1 MASPLTPLPIDD
13 ALPALRSALRK
24 HASAVLVAP
33 PGAGKTTRAPLA
45 LLDEPWAK
53 GKRLILLEPRR
64 LAARAAAA
72 RMAATLGEKVG
83 ETIGLRVRL
92 QSLVSKRTRIEVV
105 TEGVF
110 TRMILDDPGLGGV
123 AAVLF
128 DEFHERSLDAD
139 LGLAFALDAQQG
151 LREDLRLLVMSATLD
166 GGRVRAL
173 LGQPAQDQAPLV
185 ESQGRAFPV
194 ATRYVGRNP
203 NVRIE
208 DEVARVTLDALNS
221 EGGSIL
227 VFLPGQSEIRRV
239 AETLQ
244 ARVKRPD
251 VDIAPLYGALD
262 SRAQDLAIATPPQG
276 QRKIVLATSIAETS
290 LTIEGVRVVIDSGL
304 MRVPVYEPDV
314 GLTRLETVRVSRANA
329 DQRRGRAGRTE
340 PGVCYR
346 LWEEAAD
353 GGLRPYAAPEI
364 LAADLSGLTLDCA
377 LWGVGD
383 PSKLA
388 FLDSVPRAALK
399 EARAL
404 LTAIGAIDGDGRIT
418 DEGRAIA
425 SLALPPRLARMVV
438 DAAREGEARPAS
450 EIAVVLTE
458 RGLGG
463 DAVDLATRLEAFRR
477 DRSQRAEDA
486 RRLARGLAARAEALT
501 LDRTLTPDPSLRKRG
516 EPALLPPGEG
526 GRRSGPDEGAA
537 ASSVG
542 ALLASAFPD
551 RIAMAQRASRDARPS
566 TGYGKRGEFLMANG
580 RAAAL
585 EPHDPLAG
593 EPFLAIGEIA
603 GRAVS
608 ARILLGAALTLEDIE
623 GNAGAAIET
632 ADELSFDRASAS
644 LRARR
649 RRRLGALILA
659 EQTLAVPQDDAAAL
673 ALARGVLSLGL
684 KRLPW
689 TKALKQRRDR
699 VMFLAQ
705 AEGGAWPDLSDEA
718 LAADP
723 GWLAPFLVGKTKL
736 DEIGADDL
744 ANALDAALPWDLAR
758 RLDDEAPTH
767 FQAPTG
773 TAAPIDYEA
782 EGGPA
787 IALRVQELFGLSE
800 HPSLAGGRIPL
811 TLHLLSPAHRP
822 IQITRD
828 LPGFWRGSWAAV
840 RSDLRGRYPRHFW
853 PEDPAAA
860 TPTAR
865 AKPRGT

>member
-1 MASPLTPLPIDD
+1 MIGSGPLPIDD
-13 ALPALRSALRK
+13 VLGALRSALAD
-24 HASAVLVAP
+24 HSSAVLVAP

-64 LAARAAAA
+64 IAARAAAA

-92 QSLVSKRTRIEVV
+92 TSLVSKRTRIEVV

-110 TRMILDDPGLGGV
+110 TRMILADPLLDGV
-123 AAVLF
+123 AGVLF

-166 GGRVRAL
+166 GARVRAL
-173 LGQPAQDQAPLV
+173 LGDAPLI

-194 ATRYVGRNP
+194 ATRYVGRNSGA
-203 NVRIE
+203 RIE
-208 DEVARVTLDALNS
+208 DEVARVTLEALAS
-221 EGGSIL
+221 ESGSIL
-227 VFLPGQSEIRRV
+227 VFLPGQGEIRRV
-239 AETLQ
+239 AETLE
-244 ARVKRPD
+244 ARVKRTD

-262 SRAQDLAIATPPQG
+262 GRAQDLAVAPAPAG
-276 QRKIVLATSIAETS
+276 RRKIVLATSIAETS

-314 GLTRLETVRVSRANA
+314 GLTRLETMRVSRANA

-346 LWEEAAD
+346 LWEEAAN
-353 GGLRPYAAPEI
+353 GGLQPYAAPEI
-364 LAADLSGLTLDCA
+364 LSADLSGLALDCA
-377 LWGVGD
+377 LWGIAD
-383 PSKLA
+383 PSQLA
-388 FLDSVPRAALK
+388 FLDPPPRAALK

-404 LTAIGAIDGDGRIT
+404 LTEIGAIDGDGRIT
-418 DEGRAIA
+418 DKGRAIA

-438 DAAREGEARPAS
+438 DAAREGEARTAS

-463 DAVDLATRLEAFRR
+463 DSVDLAIRLEAFRR
-477 DRSQRAEDA
+477 DRSQRADDA
-486 RRLARGLAARAEALT
+486 RRLARGLAARADT
-501 LDRTLTPDPSLRKRG
+501 LIRPSATFSQGEKGSPSSPDSPLGKAER
-516 EPALLPPGEG
+516 PLLPPGEG
-526 GRRSGPDEGAA
+526 GRRSRSDEGAP
-537 ASSVG
+537 G

-551 RIAMAQRASRDARPS
+551 RIAASR
-566 TGYGKRGEFLMANG
+566 GKRGEFLMANG

-585 EPHDPLAG
+585 EARDPLAG

-603 GRAVS
+603 GRAAS
-608 ARILLGAALTLEDIE
+608 ARILMAAALGLDDIE
-623 GNAGAAIET
+623 RIAGSSIET
-632 ADELSFDRASAS
+632 ADELTFDRASAS
-644 LRARR
+644 LRSRR

-659 EQTLAVPQDDAAAL
+659 EQTLAVPQNEAAAL
-673 ALARGVLSLGL
+673 ALARGAFSLGL
-684 KRLPW
+684 ERLPW

-699 VMFLAQ
+699 VMFLRR
-705 AEGGAWPDLSDEA
+705 AEGEAWPDLSDEA

-723 GWLAPFLVGKTKL
+723 DWLAPFLVGKTKL

-744 ANALDAALPWDLAR
+744 ASALDAALPWDLAR
-758 RLDDEAPTH
+758 RLADEAPTH

-787 IALRVQELFGLSE
+787 IALRVQELFGLNE
-800 HPSLAGGRIPL
+800 HPALAGGRIPL
-811 TLHLLSPAHRP
+811 TLHLLSPANRP

-840 RSDLRGRYPRHFW
+840 RSDLRGRYPRHSW

>member
-1 MASPLTPLPIDD
+1 MTDAAPLPIDD
-13 ALPALRSALRK
+13 ALPALRAALGQRT
-24 HASAVLVAP
+24 SAVLVAP

-45 LLDEPWAK
+45 LLDEDWAR
-53 GKRLILLEPRR
+53 GKRFILLEPRR
-64 LAARAAAA
+64 LAARAAAT
-72 RMAATLGEKVG
+72 RMAATLSEKVG

-92 QSLVSKRTRIEVV
+92 TSLVSKRTRIEVV

-110 TRMILDDPGLGGV
+110 TRLILADLTLEGV

-139 LGLAFALDAQQG
+139 LGLAFALDAQAA

-166 GGRVRAL
+166 GARVRAL
-173 LGQPAQDQAPLV
+173 LGEAPLI
-185 ESQGRAFPV
+185 ESAGRAFPV

-203 NVRIE
+203 GVRIE
-208 DEVARVTLDALNS
+208 DEVARVTLDALTH
-221 EGGSIL
+221 ETGSIL
-227 VFLPGQSEIRRV
+227 VFLPGISEIRRV
-239 AETLQ
+239 AETLH

-262 SRAQDLAIATPPQG
+262 SRAQDRAIAPAPEG
-276 QRKIVLATSIAETS
+276 RRKIVLATSIAETS

-340 PGVCYR
+340 AGVCYR
-346 LWEEAAD
+346 LWEQAAN
-353 GGLRPYAAPEI
+353 GGLQSYATPEI
-364 LAADLSGLTLDCA
+364 LSADLSGLTLDCA
-377 LWGVGD
+377 LWGVAD
-383 PSKLA
+383 PAKLA
-388 FLDSVPRAALK
+388 FLDPPPRAALT

-404 LTAIGAIDGDGRIT
+404 LTAIGAIDGEGRIT
-418 DEGRAIA
+418 EEGRAIA
-425 SLALPPRLARMVV
+425 GLALPPRLARMVI
-438 DAAREGEARPAS
+438 DAARAGEGAIAS
-450 EIAVVLTE
+450 ETAVVLTE

-463 DAVDLATRLEAFRR
+463 DAVDLSARIEAFRR

-486 RRLARGLAARAEALT
+486 RRLARGLAARARSPL
-501 LDRTLTPDPSLRKRG
+501 PMG
-516 EPALLPPGEG
+516 EGLGVSPAFIPPGERS
-526 GRRSGPDEGAA
+526 RRSRPDDGQRLT
-537 ASSVG
+537 SVG
-542 ALLASAFPD
+542 ALLASAYPD
-551 RIAMAQRASRDARPS
+551 RIAMSR
-566 TGYGKRGEFLMANG
+566 GKRGEFLMANG

-585 EPHDPLAG
+585 DAHDALAG

-603 GRAVS
+603 GRAGS
-608 ARILLGAALTLEDIE
+608 ARVVTAAPLTLDDIE
-623 GNAGAAIET
+623 QIAGASIET
-632 ADELSFDRASAS
+632 VDDLSFDRASAS

-659 EQTLAVPQDDAAAL
+659 EQTLAVPQNEEATL
-673 ALARGVLSLGL
+673 ILARGVLSLGL
-684 KRLPW
+684 QRLPW

-699 VMFLAQ
+699 VMFLRR
-705 AEGGAWPDLSDEA
+705 AEGEPWPDLSDEA
-718 LAADP
+718 LAADA

-736 DEIGADDL
+736 DEIGAGDL
-744 ANALDAALPWDLAR
+744 SSALDAALPWALKR
-758 RLDDEAPTH
+758 RLDEAAPTH
-767 FQAPTG
+767 FHAPTG
-773 TAAPIDYEA
+773 TQALIDYEA
-782 EGGPA
+782 EGGRS
-787 IALRVQELFGLSE
+787 IALRVQELFGLSD

-811 TLHLLSPAHRP
+811 TLHLLSPANRP

-860 TPTAR
+860 APTAR